1 MREFGKVTSLAGILE
16 LVLAVQNSIIGP
28 SSRWTMAALYTS
40 GVDQP
45 RSPQVC
51 FPGAAAA

>member
-1 MREFGKVTSLAGILE
+1 MKSASLGKVKKAAKFYYRPE
-16 LVLAVQNSIIGP
+16 AR
-28 SSRWTMAALYTS
+28 RWTMAALYTS

-51 FPGAAAA
+51 FPGTFAA